1 MARAR
6 RVRRD
11 ELIDVLWTMM
21 RSKKSPSKP
30 LLVGI
35 DGVDAAGKTCLADE
49 LAEAGGRLGLRAL
62 RASIDGF
69 HNPRDLRY
77 RRGPDSAEGYYRDS
91 FDYQA
96 LRSALL
102 DPLKQGASGSVV
114 ARAYDFRSESAVGP
128 CPVPFDGETILIF
141 EGVFLQCAELAG
153 YWDFLVYV
161 HAGFETTLARA
172 EGRDRALFGAVSE
185 VKRKYLNRYIPGQR
199 LYIRERAPI
208 ENAHAVVLN
217 ERLDDPELVLD
228 RERRAEL
235 AAVALGFDGRHE

>member
-1 MARAR
+1 M
-6 RVRRD
+6 
-11 ELIDVLWTMM
+11 
-21 RSKKSPSKP
+21 KKPAKP
-30 LLVGI
+30 LLVGV
-35 DGVDAAGKTCLADE
+35 DGVDAAGKTRLADE

-91 FDYQA
+91 FDYPA
-96 LRSALL
+96 LRAALF
-102 DPLKQGASGSVV
+102 DPLREGASGRVV
-114 ARAYDFRSESAVGP
+114 PRAYDFRSESAVEP
-128 CPVPFDGETILIF
+128 SPVHFEGETILIF

-161 HAGFETTLARA
+161 HAGFETTLERA
-172 EGRDRALFGAVSE
+172 EVRDRALLGAVSE
-185 VKRKYLNRYIPGQR
+185 VRRKYLSRYIPGQQ

-208 ENAHAVVLN
+208 DNAHAVVVN
-217 ERLDDPELVLD
+217 ESFEDPEIVWD

-235 AAVALGFDGRHE
+235 VAVALGFGGRHE